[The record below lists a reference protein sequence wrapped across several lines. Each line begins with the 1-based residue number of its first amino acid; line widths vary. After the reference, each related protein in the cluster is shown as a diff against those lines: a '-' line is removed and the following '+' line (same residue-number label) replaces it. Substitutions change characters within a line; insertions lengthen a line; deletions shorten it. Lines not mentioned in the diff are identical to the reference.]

1 MESRID
7 PESTVESL
15 EKISNNGENLTSVFA
30 TAEIPPDVSDAP
42 QHEKQTNDPDDA
54 VAEHS
59 ESSTSSSRRQSEVEG
74 YLQIEDGPTGA
85 KSASSR
91 SSLSSIPD
99 SVLVHPK
106 DQSVYGRDSIGEIYD
121 EQEELAS
128 YGNPVYQ
135 TIRDRN
141 SPFRHPSSVKAIQM
155 QTEDEEDEEIMSP
168 SRRKAMFRNSPASVR
183 SLGSP
188 LLRRHG
194 YHSAGNT
201 PRRTSPVKRENPL
214 VLLHCTVLQPTV
226 ILGPGVTLP
235 DRQILEKVLPPQYA
249 RRWKL
254 LEEKI
259 SGSGLLRDRGL
270 LIQHPQEDYVLL
282 EERLLESLE
291 LQKPRLEN
299 GHYNNHEASD
309 SENESGE
316 EKSEHSIADGKS
328 VCVDC
333 GCHAT
338 YRDDRRKWDIKIYA
352 ANGLMKEGAWTAA
365 WKEIERVDVQISL
378 WLPYEVK
385 SEVEKKIREEIAV
398 AAEMEKIRAAES
410 IVKEPQPNRR
420 SIVSQDE
427 IDGLDD
433 GPDTSKSLP
442 RQEKQTLQHETPV
455 LDCPRTKKRNTD
467 PDLQTLI
474 INSIRVLASDK
485 RNIIT
490 IISMLIAVL
499 AVAFGGRSAKRSQY
513 GYDMARFGDFPAVS
527 TQVYHT
533 TSTSVLTQTSTEV
546 PICESESRVERIGEV
561 QRVVER
567 VLDEAKPK
575 AAQPVEP
582 RQGIETAIE
591 PVEQETIEIAVDTK
605 VEAVETAIPDAF
617 YVPPITQLDE
627 PEYNLPAEVNLPV
640 ASLDTQEDDSAS
652 KEVDNSAMAQADD
665 SIVDRKASAIILN
678 NEQVPVQIDELSTT
692 EEIDSNIARNGDDA
706 ISRTDG
712 DAIPRHAIPIAAQ
725 GNDSTITQDDGAP
738 IIETEDSAVT
748 QKNNSIVVEDAKAP
762 INKIEPPAIAD
773 SKHLTAQD
781 NHSVISQDENAP
793 NSQIDDAI
801 IINDRH
807 VIDQDPIVA
816 QHDNHAIVETGLSA
830 PRHDTNDL
838 LNESTS

>member
-1 MESRID
+1 MSA
-7 PESTVESL
+7 
-15 EKISNNGENLTSVFA
+15 FA
-30 TAEIPPDVSDAP
+30 MAEIPPDVSDAP
-42 QHEKQTNDPDDA
+42 HHETRRNDPDDA
-54 VAEHS
+54 MAEHS

-106 DQSVYGRDSIGEIYD
+106 DQSVYGRDSIGEIYND
-121 EQEELAS
+121 EEELAS

-135 TIRDRN
+135 KIRDRN

-168 SRRKAMFRNSPASVR
+168 SRRKAMFRGSPASVR

-201 PRRTSPVKRENPL
+201 PKRASPIKRENPL

-235 DRQILEKVLPPQYA
+235 DRQILAKVLPPQYA

-270 LIQHPQEDYVLL
+270 LIQHPQEDYGLL

-299 GHYNNHEASD
+299 GHYINHEASD

-316 EKSEHSIADGKS
+316 EKLEHSIADDKS
-328 VCVDC
+328 TCLDC
-333 GCHAT
+333 GCHT
-338 YRDDRRKWDIKIYA
+338 THQDHRRKWDVKFYA

-385 SEVEKKIREEIAV
+385 SEVEKKIKEEIAV

-410 IVKEPQPNRR
+410 IMQEPQPSRQN
-420 SIVSQDE
+420 IVSQDE

-433 GPDTSKSLP
+433 RPDTTKSFT

-455 LDCPRTKKRNTD
+455 HERPRTKNRNTD

-490 IISMLIAVL
+490 VISMLIAVL
-499 AVAFGGRSAKRSQY
+499 AVVFGGRSTKRSQY
-513 GYDMARFGDFPAVS
+513 GYEMAQFGDFPAVS

-533 TSTSVLTQTSTEV
+533 ASTSVLTQTSTEV
-546 PICESESRVERIGEV
+546 PICESESRVEGAGEI
-561 QRVVER
+561 QRVAEG
-567 VLDEAKPK
+567 LLGEAKPK
-575 AAQPVEP
+575 VAQPVEQKTVEIVFDP
-582 RQGIETAIE
+582 MFEGLETAL
-591 PVEQETIEIAVDTK
+591 
-605 VEAVETAIPDAF
+605 
-617 YVPPITQLDE
+617 PPITQPDE
-627 PEYNLPAEVNLPV
+627 PKYKSAAEVDLPV

-652 KEVDNSAMAQADD
+652 KEVDDSAMAQIDD
-665 SIVDRKASAIILN
+665 STVDPEASAIIFN
-678 NEQVPVQIDELSTT
+678 NDQVPAQANDLAMT
-692 EEIDSNIARNGDDA
+692 EENDSSITHNDDDA
-706 ISRTDG
+706 FSQTDG
-712 DAIPRHAIPIAAQ
+712 PDSPRDISAIAAQ
-725 GNDSTITQDDGAP
+725 GDDSTTTQEDDAP
-738 IIETEDSAVT
+738 IIKTEDSAVT
-748 QKNNSIVVEDAKAP
+748 GDDEATM
-762 INKIEPPAIAD
+762 NKIEPPAIAD
-773 SKHLTAQD
+773 NKHLTTGD
-781 NHSVISQDENAP
+781 NDSAISEDEGPKHP
-793 NSQIDDAI
+793 N
-801 IINDRH
+801 RRCYH
-807 VIDQDPIVA
+807 
-816 QHDNHAIVETGLSA
+816 H
-830 PRHDTNDL
+830 
-838 LNESTS
+838 